1 MPDTPRQMLA
11 ACIDRPGP
19 AESIALR
26 RIPVPVPGGDE
37 VLVRVGQVTVDPV
50 DTYVRSGRY
59 PTPLPSP
66 FVIGRDLVGTA
77 EAAGTQDSGFAPG
90 DRVWCNS
97 LGHEGRQGSFAE
109 YAVVPRDR
117 LYHLPEGV
125 DPATAVAVAHLA
137 ATAYLGWFVH
147 ARLRPGETVFVGGAA
162 GNIGTAAVQL
172 ATAAGAR
179 VVATAKPADHD
190 RCRRA
195 GADVVLDY
203 HDEQLADAVAQA
215 APDGVDVL
223 WETSG
228 HHDPDLV
235 AAVLVPGGRV
245 LVTAAADPTSAAAW
259 ASSYTKD
266 VATLGFVMSR
276 ARVEDLAA
284 AADLINTMLA
294 DGRLTARITERGH
307 LAEAAGIHARL
318 EAGQLSGRA
327 VLEVP

>member
-1 MPDTPRQMLA
+1 MPELPAQMYA

-19 AESIALR
+19 ADSIHVR
-26 RIPVPVPGGDE
+26 RLPVPRPSGDE
-37 VLVRVGQVTVDPV
+37 LLVRVAHVAVDPV

-66 FVIGRDLVGTA
+66 FVVGRDLVGTVVA
-77 EAAGTQDSGFAPG
+77 SGAGDSGFREG
-90 DRVWCNS
+90 DPVWCNS

-109 YAVVPRDR
+109 YVTVPRDR
-117 LYHLPEGV
+117 LYHLPQGV
-125 DPATAVAVAHLA
+125 DPPTAVAVAHMA

-162 GNIGTAAVQL
+162 GNVGTAAVQL
-172 ATAAGAR
+172 ARAAGAR
-179 VVATAKPADHD
+179 VVGTARPADHE

-203 HDEQLADAVAQA
+203 HDEHLADAVGRA
-215 APDGVDVL
+215 APHGVDVF

-235 AAVLVPGGRV
+235 SAVLAPGGRV
-245 LVTAAADPTSAAAW
+245 LVTAASDPRSAAAW
-259 ASSYTKD
+259 AGSYTTD

-284 AADLINTMLA
+284 AAHLISALLA

-307 LAEAAGIHARL
+307 LADAAGIHARM
-318 EAGQLSGRA
+318 EAGQISGRA
-327 VLEVP
+327 VLDVP